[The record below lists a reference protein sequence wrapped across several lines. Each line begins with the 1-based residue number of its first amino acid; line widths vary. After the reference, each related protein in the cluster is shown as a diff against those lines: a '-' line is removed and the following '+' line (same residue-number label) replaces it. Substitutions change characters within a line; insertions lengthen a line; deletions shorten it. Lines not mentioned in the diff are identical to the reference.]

1 MTFPVNILGKFP
13 FVGFI
18 SMITSIIYLIKI
30 PISLCHQ
37 INLKISI
44 SKIQDVLLPA
54 EAASLWPHSTAVF
67 REGVDTLGRK
77 VKPDFCY
84 LLLIAAIEEVMPIRK
99 GIFVT
104 KWGKFSKSVFVVVV
118 VIFENSK

>member
-84 LLLIAAIEEVMPIRK
+84 LLLISAIEEVMPIRK
-99 GIFVT
+99 GISVT
-104 KWGKFSKSVFVVVV
+104 KWGKFSKSVFVVA